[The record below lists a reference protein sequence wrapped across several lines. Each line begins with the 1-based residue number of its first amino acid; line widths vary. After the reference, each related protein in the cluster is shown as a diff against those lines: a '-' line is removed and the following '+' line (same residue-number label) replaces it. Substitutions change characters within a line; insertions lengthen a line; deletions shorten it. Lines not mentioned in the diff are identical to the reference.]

1 MAAPAKACVRI
12 RHTLEYTMSIRIP
25 RSIALALVLGAL
37 AACSPS
43 ASTPSGNSAT
53 VNNAAPAK
61 TGNACDRKLLT
72 PDDMTGILG
81 EPITGTAP
89 LKGDAQTCY
98 FITATTETRGGAEI
112 MISVRPGLGE
122 ATLATFTS
130 GQMNAYAKSMPLAGV
145 GDSAV
150 WLPETSEVDAQKN
163 NLLCVAGLGG
173 SAVIGHKPDDLPK
186 KLGAL
191 CNKVFATY

>member
-1 MAAPAKACVRI
+1 
-12 RHTLEYTMSIRIP
+12 MSIRTP
-25 RSIALALVLGAL
+25 RSLALVLTLGTL
-37 AACSPS
+37 AACSQGT
-43 ASTPSGNSAT
+43 STPSGSSAAA
-53 VNNAAPAK
+53 NNVAPAK

-72 PDDMTGILG
+72 ANDMAAILS
-81 EPITGTAP
+81 EPITGTEP

-98 FITATTETRGGAEI
+98 FITATTDTRGGAKI

-130 GQMNAYAKSMPLAGV
+130 GKMDAYAKSMPLAGV

-150 WLPETSEVDAQKN
+150 WMPETFEVNAQKN
-163 NLLCVAGLGG
+163 NLLCVAGLRG
-173 SAVIGHKPDDLPK
+173 SAVIEHKPEDLPK

-191 CNKVFATY
+191 CNKIFAAY